1 MIAVTSKNLVF
12 LRYLKV
18 DPYVECTLSR
28 LALEGSEINLKATLN
43 STWCDEKAKYETY
56 DHKEPLY
63 LSLVMC

>member
-28 LALEGSEINLKATLN
+28 LALEGSEINL
-43 STWCDEKAKYETY
+43 
-56 DHKEPLY
+56 
-63 LSLVMC
+63 